1 MNFLATFWNG
11 YLAYK
16 NNEKKDVIRKREKE
30 CDIN

>member
-16 NNEKKDVIRKREKE
+16 NNEKKDIIREREKR
-30 CDIN
+30 IRI